1 MAKVAKMKSAR
12 RRKVTRSERSLW
24 SSGTVTVTED
34 DLRAGADPAKAEE
47 ALEQLVLVV
56 RGVRDQETRT
66 IGYAKAIQTTARCVG
81 LGIRR
86 RKIAEIISANLPG
99 AHGYA
104 RKADKSSGGTGP
116 AARYV
121 ALARWELRRWRT
133 GEHKVDTKN
142 PVTIGGKA
150 FHSPVMALEANVGS
164 FRQIYLAWRAAVT
177 PETARVPHEVPEKLG
192 EALTQTLEHL
202 RVTIK
207 QADGT
212 LKRVQVTKDVNAI
225 IELARLVLAHPLMQ
239 EVMAPAARN
248 KLKHQLEEKAQELA
262 AKAS

>member
-1 MAKVAKMKSAR
+1 MAKRKPAR
-12 RRKVTRSERSLW
+12 RRKKVTRSERSLW

-104 RKADKSSGGTGP
+104 RKADKSSAGTGP

-142 PVTIGGKA
+142 PVTIGGKD
-150 FHSPVMALEANVGS
+150 FHSPVMALEANVTS
-164 FRQIYLAWRAAVT
+164 FRQVYLAWRQAVT
-177 PETARVPHEVPEKLG
+177 PETARVHEVPEKLG

-202 RVTIK
+202 RVTIR
-207 QADGT
+207 QADGS
-212 LKRVQVTKDVNAI
+212 LKRVHVTKDANAI
-225 IELARLVLAHPLMQ
+225 VELARLVLAHPLMQ

>member
-1 MAKVAKMKSAR
+1 MTRKAKPAR
-12 RRKVTRSERSLW
+12 KKKITRSERSLW
-24 SSGTVTVTED
+24 SSGTVKVTED
-34 DLRAGADPAKAEE
+34 DIRTGTDPAKAEE

-66 IGYAKAIQTTARCVG
+66 IGYARAIQTAARCVG

-133 GEHKVDTKN
+133 GELKVDTKN
-142 PVTIGGKA
+142 PVTIGGKE
-150 FHSPVMALEANVGS
+150 FHSPVMALEANVAS
-164 FRQIYLAWRAAVT
+164 FRQVYLAWRAAVT
-177 PETARVPHEVPEKLG
+177 PESARVREIPEKLG
-192 EALTQTLEHL
+192 EALIQTLEHL

-207 QADGT
+207 QADGS
-212 LKRVQVTKDVNAI
+212 LKRVQVTKDVTAI
-225 IELARLVLAHPLMQ
+225 VELARLVLAHPLME

-248 KLKHQLEEKAQELA
+248 KLKHQLEEKALA
-262 AKAS
+262 LTAKAS

>member
-1 MAKVAKMKSAR
+1 MRKAKPAR
-12 RRKVTRSERSLW
+12 KRKATRSERSLW

-34 DLRAGADPAKAEE
+34 DIRTGVDPAKAEE
-47 ALEQLVLVV
+47 ALEALVLVI
-56 RGVRDQETRT
+56 RGVRDQEVRT
-66 IGYAKAIQTTARCVG
+66 IGYARAIQTTARCVG

-104 RKADKSSGGTGP
+104 RKVDKSSAGTGP

-133 GEHKVDTKN
+133 GEQKVDTKN
-142 PVTIGGKA
+142 PVTINGKE
-150 FHSPVMALEANVGS
+150 FHSPVMALEANVSS
-164 FRQIYLAWRAAVT
+164 FRQVYLAWRQAVT
-177 PETARVPHEVPEKLG
+177 PETARVSHEVPEKLG

-202 RVTIK
+202 RVTIR
-207 QADGT
+207 QPDGT
-212 LKRVQVTKDVNAI
+212 LRRVQVTKDPTAI
-225 IELARLVLAHPLMQ
+225 VELARLVLAHPLM
-239 EVMAPAARN
+239 EEMLAPAART
-248 KLKHQLEEKAQELA
+248 KLKHQLEEKAQALA